1 MSNKKAKDLK
11 NSLNEKIIIKGIN
24 YSSKATIFNDI
35 NVSMVKNILNTQ
47 NFTQTMK
54 LYRTML
60 KRDWQ
65 ISGDLKERQVEII
78 GAKYKLECKDTR
90 ILNFIENYLKD
101 IKLTS
106 LLADINSG
114 IEYGYSLINLVWDS
128 KAIDGITYFLPTKF
142 NFIQQVL
149 VQLDDKKGLYI
160 QDEGLNKYYLD
171 EYSYKFLLHTHK
183 MSAGDILDYSVLS
196 NLIWIFTIKH
206 FIVGQSMN
214 YCELL
219 GVPPIIVNSNSSD
232 KDTILQMMEQVLELR
247 SGSAGVFGKDDK
259 VSLVEGKAS
268 SDMFLNFIKYCDNA
282 ITHIILGGSISNSSN
297 SSGSFARDNVHNS
310 IKDSYH
316 EADMRLISDTVN
328 ELIKKICDLNFDNL
342 KEYPKFSLIYESST
356 KYALNTQQDNNTK
369 VDEAKRNFA
378 SYGQNNFNFKEFN
391 KKLPNTELDVQLNNL
406 DTKKIENDILK
417 NIENILQTADSYQEA
432 LLIISQEYKNLSL
445 DSLESLMENYIFNA
459 TVSGN
464 LNA

>member
-1 MSNKKAKDLK
+1 MINKKRK
-11 NSLNEKIIIKGIN
+11 NKTIQKEKQTLNEKIVIKGIN

-35 NVSMVKNILNTQ
+35 NIGTVKDILNNQ

-78 GAKYKLECKDTR
+78 GAKYKIDGKDKR
-90 ILNFIENYLKD
+90 ILNFIENYFLN

-114 IEYGYSLINLVWDS
+114 IEYGYSLIDLIWDS
-128 KAIDGITYFLPTKF
+128 KSIDGVTYFLPTKF
-142 NFIQQVL
+142 NFIQQIL
-149 VQLDDKKGLYI
+149 VQLDDKKGLFV
-160 QDEGLNKYYLD
+160 QDNKLNKYYLD
-171 EYSYKFLLHTHK
+171 DYSYKFLLHTHK
-183 MSAGDILDYSVLS
+183 MSSGDILDYSILS
-196 NLIWIFTIKH
+196 TLIWIFTIKH

-219 GVPPIIVNSNSSD
+219 GVPPIIVNSNSND
-232 KDTILQMMEQVLELR
+232 KDTILEMMEQVLELR

-282 ITHIILGGSISNSSN
+282 ITHIILGGSISSSSN
-297 SSGSFARDNVHNS
+297 TSGSFARDNVHNS

-316 EADMRLISDTVN
+316 EADMKLVSDTIN
-328 ELIKKICDLNFDNL
+328 ELIKKICDLNFNNI

-356 KYALNTQQDNNTK
+356 QYNQAQSEQKPKNNNIDK
-369 VDEAKRNFA
+369 NYKFV
-378 SYGQNNFNFKEFN
+378 EFN
-391 KKLPNTELDVQLNNL
+391 KKLANSELDIQLNKL
-406 DTKKIENDILK
+406 DTKNTEDDILK
-417 NIENILQTADSYQEA
+417 NIENIMQKADSYQEA
-432 LLIISQEYKNLSL
+432 ILIISQEYENLNL
-445 DSLESLMENYIFNA
+445 DSLESLIENYMFNA
-459 TVSGN
+459 TISGS